1 MSAYLAV
8 VAALPSGFLI
18 NPEST
23 RISIVMDPHTALAPN
38 TPRVLIVEDEPDL
51 REAIA
56 AYLNTEN
63 IFARSAA
70 SLAEARVACEAGA
83 FDILILDL
91 GLPDGDGVQWLERS
105 NLVAEKGVLILSARG
120 SPAQRLA
127 GLRAGADAYLVKP
140 VALEEL
146 VQQVKNLFA
155 RIRLQSPATET
166 SPRSTAEEIPEA
178 KPDTARWQL
187 HAQTW
192 VLSAPNGRTLLLKH
206 AEKLLLQTL
215 MRPAGEV
222 IGKDQIIE
230 SQGGKPDSYDYRR
243 VETLVRRLR
252 ARSLAVLGVEL
263 PVQTIYGRGLAFTEP
278 CSVVHPPQNTP

>member
-1 MSAYLAV
+1 
-8 VAALPSGFLI
+8 
-18 NPEST
+18 
-23 RISIVMDPHTALAPN
+23 MDPHSALSPSP
-38 TPRVLIVEDEPDL
+38 PRVLIIEDEPDL
-51 REAIA
+51 REAIV
-56 AYLNTEN
+56 AYLNTEDMV
-63 IFARSAA
+63 ARGAG
-70 SLAEARVACEAGA
+70 SLAEARAACEADTY
-83 FDILILDL
+83 DILILDL
-91 GLPDGDGVQWLERS
+91 GLPDGDGVQWLEHS

-127 GLRAGADAYLVKP
+127 GLRTGADAYLVKP

-146 VQQVKNLFA
+146 VQQVKNLFT
-155 RIRLQSPATET
+155 RIRSHSPAPWASPPLSPDET
-166 SPRSTAEEIPEA
+166 SEA
-178 KPDTARWQL
+178 KPLTPRWQL

-206 AEKLLLQTL
+206 AEKLLLQAL

-243 VETLVRRLR
+243 VETLIRRLR
-252 ARSLAVLGVEL
+252 ARCLAALGVEL

-278 CSVVHPPQNTP
+278 CSVVHQPPHAP